1 MIPAKPLTPLHMQ
14 TMPNEGGAVQA
25 TEVGGGA
32 SGGGGAGNKSSEG
45 QMYRD
50 LSSGGIHG
58 TPYNK
63 VNLYSVNLSCLHSV
77 SDF

>member
-1 MIPAKPLTPLHMQ
+1 MQ

-25 TEVGGGA
+25 TEVGA
-32 SGGGGAGNKSSEG
+32 GGGATGGAGAANKSSEG

-63 VNLYSVNLSCLHSV
+63 VNL
-77 SDF
+77 